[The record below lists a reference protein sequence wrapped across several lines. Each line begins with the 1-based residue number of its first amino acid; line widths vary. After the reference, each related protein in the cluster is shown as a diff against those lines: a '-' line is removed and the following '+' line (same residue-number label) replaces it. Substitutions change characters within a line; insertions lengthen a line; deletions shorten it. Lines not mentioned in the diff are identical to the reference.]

1 MIRIFL
7 LLGASY
13 ISAIFQLPYDEVI
26 KSCSSIVRVLSPLE
40 VKTDSYYE
48 FYRPFEFSIVSDLL
62 AFTISHS
69 VRDFMPNSIQP
80 DFSPFAVN
88 CFLVLKL
95 LALLD
100 IIFFILT
107 MVFPGTGA
115 TRKTPRRAQFKK
127 CLST

>member
-95 LALLD
+95 FALLD
-100 IIFFILT
+100 IIFFYFENGFSRYGCDQENAAKSSVQK
-107 MVFPGTGA
+107 MP
-115 TRKTPRRAQFKK
+115 
-127 CLST
+127 